1 MHVSRSGYY
10 KWRSITRYHYKIRRE
25 AVITAVLTVY
35 EQHGS
40 HSYRWIANYL
50 RLNEAI
56 SVSDGYIYKCY
67 HFLGLKSKSVHL
79 RKARKTKSRTTY
91 PNLIY
96 STWDTVDRPRQVVVS
111 DMTAFSF
118 NGLYFEVTFF
128 FDVFTKEILT
138 YRIAP
143 RRGSRSQYIDG
154 LEDVRK
160 LLIDDLDPVIIHTD
174 QGSVYTSSSFN
185 KLFVKS
191 SKFIRS
197 MSRVGKPG
205 DNPVNESL
213 NGWIKEELFIDFKL
227 KECANREQFTQV
239 IEKYVDF
246 YNNMRPCWAI
256 GYNIPSKYKKMYD
269 DGLLERKET
278 FEHRIL
284 SEIPKFVQKRLKKE
298 QNQENVHS

>member
-1 MHVSRSGYY
+1 
-10 KWRSITRYHYKIRRE
+10 
-25 AVITAVLTVY
+25 
-35 EQHGS
+35 
-40 HSYRWIANYL
+40 
-50 RLNEAI
+50 
-56 SVSDGYIYKCY
+56 
-67 HFLGLKSKSVHL
+67 
-79 RKARKTKSRTTY
+79 
-91 PNLIY
+91 
-96 STWDTVDRPRQVVVS
+96 
-111 DMTAFSF
+111 MTAFSF

-160 LLIDDLDPVIIHTD
+160 LLIDDPNPVIIHTD
-174 QGSVYTSSSFN
+174 HGSVYTSSSFN

-227 KECANREQFTQV
+227 KNCENREQFALV

-256 GYNIPSKYKKMYD
+256 GYNIPSKYKKMFD
-269 DGLLERKET
+269 DGLLEKRNT

-298 QNQENVHS
+298 QNQ